1 MRVEWL
7 LPQWKVD
14 VWRKVLY
21 DKTKDAHH
29 YEDRGLKHLYKGQH
43 VCKSKDGYCNWFC

>member
-1 MRVEWL
+1 MYGEN
-7 LPQWKVD
+7 
-14 VWRKVLY
+14 VLY